1 MINISVDKEKIRKLS
16 SLLENNAKKIKK
28 ELAVAVNETAKMTK
42 SKIAKLIAIDMN
54 LPQREIKKGII
65 GKRATAAMPQTEVIL
80 KKGWRYS
87 LKQFKPEQKAGGVR
101 VKIRK
106 SGKSILVP
114 QAFMGP
120 KPGMPLA
127 RFGGHVFKRVGK
139 TWDKGKRL
147 PIILLRGPSAWGA
160 FTKNNHLAPTVEE
173 TKKRF
178 AYEID
183 RRIRKI
189 ELELEGK
196 I

>member
-16 SLLENNAKKIKK
+16 SLLENNAKKIKR

-42 SKIAKLIAIDMN
+42 SKIAKLIAIEVN
-54 LPQREIKKGII
+54 LTQREIKKGII

-80 KKGWRYS
+80 KKGFRYS
-87 LKQFKPEQKAGGVR
+87 IKHFKPEQKDGGVK
-101 VKIRK
+101 VKVRK
-106 SGKSILVP
+106 SGKSILIP
-114 QAFMGP
+114 HAFMGP
-120 KPGMPLA
+120 KPGVSSV
-127 RFGGHVFKRVGK
+127 RFKGHAFKRLGK
-139 TWDKGKRL
+139 KRL
-147 PIILLRGPSAWGA
+147 PIILLRGPSAYGA
-160 FTKNNHLAPTVEE
+160 FTKNNHLAPTVKE

>member
-1 MINISVDKEKIRKLS
+1 
-16 SLLENNAKKIKK
+16 
-28 ELAVAVNETAKMTK
+28 
-42 SKIAKLIAIDMN
+42 
-54 LPQREIKKGII
+54 
-65 GKRATAAMPQTEVIL
+65 
-80 KKGWRYS
+80 
-87 LKQFKPEQKAGGVR
+87 
-101 VKIRK
+101 
-106 SGKSILVP
+106 
-114 QAFMGP
+114 MGP
-120 KPGMPLA
+120 KPGVSLV
-127 RFGGHVFKRVGK
+127 RFKGHAFKRLGK
-139 TWDKGKRL
+139 KRL